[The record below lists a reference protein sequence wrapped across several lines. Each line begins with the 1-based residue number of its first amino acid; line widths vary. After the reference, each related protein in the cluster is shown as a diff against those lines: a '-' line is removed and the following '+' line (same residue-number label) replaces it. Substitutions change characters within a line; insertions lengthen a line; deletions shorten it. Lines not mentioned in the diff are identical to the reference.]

1 MEFISIGI
9 ILFLSTFVQGFTGFG
24 FSLVAIPLL
33 SIFLDTKL
41 IIIMNISYSFI
52 INIIVF
58 KKYYKD
64 ARLMKILPLLI
75 SAILFTFVGVS
86 YLQVINDFILKAI
99 IGVLLIIVGI
109 TNNFGVKFDLKNPEK
124 YYLPIGALSGLLN
137 GLGGLSGPP
146 VLMFLSNID
155 LNKSQF
161 KATLSSYFLTMNI
174 VAILIFAFKGL
185 YTLDNLKVVGTQL
198 PQVAIGTA
206 VGVYAST
213 KIEEKLFKRVVNAVI
228 PIMGIT
234 IVWKLFI

>member
-1 MEFISIGI
+1 MEYIYIGI
-9 ILFLSTFVQGFTGFG
+9 ILFFSTFVQGFTGFG

-33 SIFLDTKL
+33 TVFLDTKL

-58 KKYYKD
+58 KKYYRD
-64 ARLMKILPLLI
+64 ARLKKILPLLM

-86 YLQVINDFILKAI
+86 YLQVINDFLLKII

-137 GLGGLSGPP
+137 GIGGLSGPP

-155 LNKSQF
+155 LNQSQF

-174 VAILIFAFKGL
+174 VAILSFAYKGF
-185 YTLDNLKVVGTQL
+185 YTVDNLRIIGTQL

-213 KIEEKLFKRVVNAVI
+213 KIKEKLFKKIVNAVI
-228 PIMGIT
+228 PVMGLT

>member
-1 MEFISIGI
+1 MEFVYIGT
-9 ILFLSTFVQGFTGFG
+9 ILFISTFVQGFTGFG

-109 TNNFGVKFDLKNPEK
+109 TNNFGVKFDLKKPEK

-137 GLGGLSGPP
+137 GIGGLSGPP

-174 VAILIFAFKGL
+174 VAILTFALKGL
-185 YTLDNLKVVGTQL
+185 YTLDNLKIVSTLL

-206 VGVYAST
+206 VGVFAST
-213 KIEEKLFKRVVNAVI
+213 KIEEKLFKKVVNAVI